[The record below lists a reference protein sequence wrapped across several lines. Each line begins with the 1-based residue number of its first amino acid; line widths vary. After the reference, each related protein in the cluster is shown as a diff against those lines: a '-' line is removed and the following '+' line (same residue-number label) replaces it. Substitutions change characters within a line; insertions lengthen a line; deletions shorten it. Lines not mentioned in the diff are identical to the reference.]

1 MPEYI
6 YTARSQDGMLKKD
19 RINVKDEK
27 ALAEYLRSQGLILTS
42 AKLAKEE
49 KKSKLDFLTSLFS
62 KVPAVQKMFF
72 TQNLQVMVRTGF
84 SLANALRTVALQ
96 TQNKKFQKIIQDL
109 QHDVE
114 SGISF
119 SNALS
124 KHKKVFSELFINMV
138 AAGEISGKLDETLKY
153 LTVQM
158 KKDHELISKVKSA
171 MMYPAIVVIA
181 MVGIGIAM
189 MIFVIPKMLVIFEEM
204 QANLPLPTKILLGTS
219 NFLTHNGFLTA
230 IVLIIFVVILSRVT
244 RTKGGKATYH
254 KILLK
259 LPLISGIIKK
269 INLARFTRTLSSLL
283 KTDIPI
289 VQSFQIISRTLGN
302 VHYKQAM
309 LETADKVKRGMSIVK
324 SLEERPNLF
333 PPVVTQ
339 MIAVGEESGTLDSI
353 TDEIAIFYEADVDQ
367 TMSNLAVIIEPILM
381 LVLGGAV
388 AVMALAIIMPM
399 YSLVEVI

>member
-219 NFLTHNGFLTA
+219 NFLAHNGFLTA
-230 IVLIIFVVILSRVT
+230 IVLIIFVVILSRVA

>member
-27 ALAEYLRSQGLILTS
+27 ALAEYLRSQGLFLTS

-219 NFLTHNGFLTA
+219 NFLAHNGFLTA
-230 IVLIIFVVILSRVT
+230 IVLIIFVVILSRVA

>member
-1 MPEYI
+1 MPDYI

-19 RINVKDEK
+19 RITMKDEK
-27 ALAEYLRSQGLILTS
+27 ALAEYLRSQGLLLTS
-42 AKLAKEE
+42 IKLAKDEG
-49 KKSKLDFLTSLFS
+49 KSKMGFLSSIFGR
-62 KVPAVQKMFF
+62 VPLVQKMFF

-84 SLANALRTVALQ
+84 SLANALKTVSMQ
-96 TQNKKFQKIIQDL
+96 TTNKRFQRVIQDL

-114 SGISF
+114 SGVSF

-124 KHKKVFSELFINMV
+124 KHKNVFSELFINMV

-158 KKDHELISKVKSA
+158 KKDHEIMSKVKSA
-171 MMYPAIVVIA
+171 LTYPAIVVIA

-189 MIFVIPKMLVIFEEM
+189 MIFVIPKMLGIFTEM

-219 NFLTHNGFLTA
+219 NFLTHNGVLTTIA
-230 IVLIIFVVILSRVT
+230 VIIIVVVLYRLNK
-244 RTKGGKATYH
+244 TKKGKAVYH
-254 KILLK
+254 RILLK
-259 LPLISGIIKK
+259 LPIISGIIKK

-309 LETADKVKRGMSIVK
+309 LETADKVKRGVSIVK
-324 SLEERPNLF
+324 SLEENTDLF

-339 MIAVGEESGTLDSI
+339 MIAVGEESGTLDTIS
-353 TDEIAIFYEADVDQ
+353 DEVAQFYEADVDQ
-367 TMSNLAVIIEPILM
+367 TMGNLSVIIEPILM
-381 LVLGGAV
+381 IVLGAAV
-388 AVMALAIIMPM
+388 AVLALAVIMPM
-399 YSLVEVI
+399 YSLVEVL

>member
-6 YTARSQDGMLKKD
+6 YTARTQDGMLKKD
-19 RINVKDEK
+19 RINTKDEK
-27 ALAEYLRSQGLILTS
+27 ALAEYLRSQGLLLTS
-42 AKLAKEE
+42 VKLAKDE
-49 KKSKLDFLTSLFS
+49 KKSKLDFLTSLTGRI
-62 KVPAVQKMFF
+62 PLVQKMFF

-84 SLANALRTVALQ
+84 SLANALKTLSLQ
-96 TQNKKFQKIIQDL
+96 TKNKKFKQIIQDL

-119 SNALS
+119 SNALA
-124 KHKKVFSELFINMV
+124 KHKKVFNELFVSMV

-158 KKDHELISKVKSA
+158 KKDHDIISKVKSA

-181 MVGIGIAM
+181 MVGIGISM
-189 MIFVIPKMLVIFEEM
+189 MIFVIPKMLAIFEEM
-204 QANLPLPTKILLGTS
+204 QADLPLPTRILLFIS
-219 NFLTHNGFLTA
+219 NFLTQNGIYAAIAVIVIVFLLMR
-230 IVLIIFVVILSRVT
+230 VLK
-244 RTKGGKATYH
+244 TKKGKAVYH

-259 LPLISGIIKK
+259 TPLISPIIMK

-289 VQSFQIISRTLGN
+289 VQTFQIISRTLGN
-302 VHYKQAM
+302 VNYKQAM
-309 LETADKVKRGMSIVK
+309 LETADKVKKGMSIVK
-324 SLEERPNLF
+324 SLEERSELF

-339 MIAVGEESGTLDSI
+339 MISVGEESGTLDSI
-353 TDEIAIFYEADVDQ
+353 TEEIAIFYEADVDQ
-367 TMSNLAVIIEPILM
+367 TMGNLSTIIEPILM

-399 YSLVEVI
+399 YSLVEVL